1 MDYKT
6 EEQVLFLS
14 FVVQLLAK
22 PLEPTFGAVHMV
34 DA

>member
-6 EEQVLFLS
+6 EKQAFFLS
-14 FVVQLLAK
+14 FELLLLAK
-22 PLEPTFGAVHMV
+22 SLQPTFGAVHMV